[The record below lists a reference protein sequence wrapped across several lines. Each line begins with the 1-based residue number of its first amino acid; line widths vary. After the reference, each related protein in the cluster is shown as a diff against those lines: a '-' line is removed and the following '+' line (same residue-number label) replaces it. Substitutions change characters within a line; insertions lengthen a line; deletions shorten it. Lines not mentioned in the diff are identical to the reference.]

1 MSQRAT
7 PLKVAVLCSHRA
19 PGLVQLLNTD
29 TRRGVDYDIVCC
41 VTSADTF
48 VEEVKVERRGVPC
61 LPHPIRAW
69 CRAQGVPLCD
79 LEARNAYD
87 GETLKLLEP
96 FNPDLLLLD
105 GYLLL
110 LTAPV
115 LRRFDRRIANVHHSD
130 LMQRDQTGQPRYPG
144 LRAVRDAILAGEP
157 ETRASAHVV
166 TEQIDAGPVL
176 LRSWRFPVSPI
187 VGWALAHEAQDLL
200 RACAWSHQ
208 EWMLRSAWP
217 PMLARTIELAAL
229 SLRAAGRPLDLRAA
243 GRWVLGEDGSLLPD
257 EVVSVQGLMAA
268 G

>member
-29 TRRGVDYDIVCC
+29 CRRGRDYDIVCC
-41 VTSADTF
+41 ITSAETF

-69 CRAQGVPLCD
+69 CRARGTQLRD
-79 LEARNAYD
+79 LEARKAFD
-87 GETLKLLEP
+87 AETMTLLEP

-110 LTAPV
+110 LTEPV
-115 LRRFDRRIANVHHSD
+115 LRRFEGRIVNVHHSD
-130 LMQRDQTGQPRYPG
+130 LVQRDESGRPRYPG

-157 ETRASAHVV
+157 ATRATAHVV
-166 TEQIDAGPVL
+166 TDDLDAGPVV

-187 VGWALAHEAQDLL
+187 AGWALSHDAQDVL
-200 RACAWSHQ
+200 RAYVWAHQ
-208 EWMLRSAWP
+208 EWMLRTGWP
-217 PMLARTIELAAL
+217 AMLARTLELASL
-229 SLRAAGRPLDLRAA
+229 SLGAAGRPLNLLTA
-243 GRWVLGEDGSLLPD
+243 GRWALGEDGSLAPD
-257 EVVSVQGLMAA
+257 ETIAADRLLAA

>member
-41 VTSADTF
+41 VTSADTL

-115 LRRFDRRIANVHHSD
+115 LRRFAGRIVNIHHSD
-130 LMQRDQTGQPRYPG
+130 LADCDAQGLPKFPG
-144 LRAVRDAILAGEP
+144 LRAVRDAILAGATA
-157 ETRASAHVV
+157 TRATAH
-166 TEQIDAGPVL
+166 
-176 LRSWRFPVSPI
+176 
-187 VGWALAHEAQDLL
+187 
-200 RACAWSHQ
+200 
-208 EWMLRSAWP
+208 
-217 PMLARTIELAAL
+217 
-229 SLRAAGRPLDLRAA
+229 
-243 GRWVLGEDGSLLPD
+243 
-257 EVVSVQGLMAA
+257 
-268 G
+268 